1 MLLLLQQVCK
11 CSGGDAH
18 ATTMAILNLLSNYS
32 WDAKVVITM
41 AAFAV
46 NYGQYWLLAQLY
58 TTNMLAKSLA
68 MLKQLPDVIEHSNS
82 MKPQFDA
89 LSKLINA
96 MLNVTKCIVKF
107 TELPSQ
113 YISPDTPAMSVA
125 IAHFPTAAYWTIKS
139 VVACTS
145 LIESL
150 ASLSHEWVMDCNI
163 LSYIIIKLELIHS

>member
-1 MLLLLQQVCK
+1 MFLLLQLACK

-18 ATTMAILNLLSNYS
+18 ASTMAILNLLSNYS

-58 TTNMLAKSLA
+58 TTNMLAKALA
-68 MLKQLPDVIEHSNS
+68 LLKQLPDVMENS
-82 MKPQFDA
+82 SSLKPQFEA
-89 LSKLINA
+89 LNKLVKA
-96 MLNVTKCIVKF
+96 MMDVTKCIVEF

-113 YISPDTPAMSVA
+113 YISQDTPAMSVA
-125 IAHFPTAAYWTIKS
+125 IAHFPTATYWTIKS
-139 VVACTS
+139 AVACTS

-150 ASLSHEWVMDCNI
+150 VSLTHE
-163 LSYIIIKLELIHS
+163 

>member
-1 MLLLLQQVCK
+1 MILLLQLACK

-46 NYGQYWLLAQLY
+46 SYGQYWLLAQLY
-58 TTNMLAKSLA
+58 TTNLLAKALA
-68 MLKQLPDVIEHSNS
+68 LLKQLPDVIEHSNS
-82 MKPQFDA
+82 LRPQFDA
-89 LSKLINA
+89 LNKLIQA
-96 MLNVTKCIVKF
+96 MLNVTKCIVEF

-113 YISPDTPAMSVA
+113 YISHDTPAMSVA
-125 IAHFPTAAYWTIKS
+125 IAHFPAAAYWTIKS
-139 VVACTS
+139 VVACMS

-150 ASLSHEWVMDCNI
+150 VGLSHE
-163 LSYIIIKLELIHS
+163 